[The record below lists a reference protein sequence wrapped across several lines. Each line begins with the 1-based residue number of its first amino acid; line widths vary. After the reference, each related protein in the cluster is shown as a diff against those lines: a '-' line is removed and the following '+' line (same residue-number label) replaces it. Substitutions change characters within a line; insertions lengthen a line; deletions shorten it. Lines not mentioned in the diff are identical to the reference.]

1 MQIPEECAAS
11 LQLLRLDD
19 AIEVSDWER
28 FYRFS
33 ISQSFSGP
41 MERKIICQ
49 APAKYQLLERIRQ
62 AKKKKRVDALAKA
75 VAEITQGAIK
85 HKVRFAII
93 KGFSFSAL
101 LYDSPYDRTLSDIDT
116 LVNDVDMPKM
126 DALLRSLGFRQFAA
140 VEGGVELE
148 LPFPILKANGH
159 HEYFEY
165 KKVIDD
171 VEVIVEVSRW
181 FHVNLQDR
189 TDAFLSRSITRHF
202 GGLDFPSLSEEDCAV
217 NLLENA
223 YHNSFGIRSNLFKG
237 VARLKDIEDVVR
249 LRKYAQKETLT
260 ALVAQYPFADKILS
274 LAEELCSSELSMRK
288 DGWELCCSEDCASYL
303 MKILDIKSASLKYR
317 RQTLTAWIE
326 KAKALNKSIVLRD
339 ISANYTFEL
348 EITAGLSFLLHGVR
362 HLSERE
368 RLRIRIIWDEQ
379 TFDYIYIYTERCCL
393 YLSRIRGTTHFFD
406 DYYDLDGRIQQE
418 RSPISLQDGFLAMG
432 EEFITPPEGFE
443 CGLVN
448 LALQRQV
455 YQSVFHTISESDSYT
470 LSRS

>member
-11 LQLLRLDD
+11 LQMLRLDD

-33 ISQSFSGP
+33 ISQSFSSL

-101 LYDSPYDRTLSDIDT
+101 LYDSPYDRALSDIDT

-165 KKVIDD
+165 EKVIDD
-171 VEVIVEVSRW
+171 VEVVIEVSRIA
-181 FHVNLQDR
+181 HSIIRLHPLIAADYRLHASKKKPSGKRAGAV
-189 TDAFLSRSITRHF
+189 RS
-202 GGLDFPSLSEEDCAV
+202 G
-217 NLLENA
+217 NLL
-223 YHNSFGIRSNLFKG
+223 
-237 VARLKDIEDVVR
+237 
-249 LRKYAQKETLT
+249 RKKPQA
-260 ALVAQYPFADKILS
+260 
-274 LAEELCSSELSMRK
+274 
-288 DGWELCCSEDCASYL
+288 
-303 MKILDIKSASLKYR
+303 
-317 RQTLTAWIE
+317 
-326 KAKALNKSIVLRD
+326 
-339 ISANYTFEL
+339 
-348 EITAGLSFLLHGVR
+348 H
-362 HLSERE
+362 
-368 RLRIRIIWDEQ
+368 RI
-379 TFDYIYIYTERCCL
+379 
-393 YLSRIRGTTHFFD
+393 GKN
-406 DYYDLDGRIQQE
+406 G
-418 RSPISLQDGFLAMG
+418 
-432 EEFITPPEGFE
+432 
-443 CGLVN
+443 
-448 LALQRQV
+448 
-455 YQSVFHTISESDSYT
+455 
-470 LSRS
+470 

>member
-28 FYRFS
+28 FYCFS

-165 KKVIDD
+165 EKVIDD
-171 VEVIVEVSRW
+171 VEVVVEVSRW
-181 FHVNLQDR
+181 FHVNIQDR

-249 LRKYAQKETLT
+249 LRKYAQKETLI

-274 LAEELCSSELSMRK
+274 LAEELCSSELRIERAEDVRHSDIGKKTYALRSQTI
-288 DGWELCCSEDCASYL
+288 ELVFADAKEKHSISRAERGYRPGQAQICCD
-303 MKILDIKSASLKYR
+303 KF
-317 RQTLTAWIE
+317 E
-326 KAKALNKSIVLRD
+326 KAGDPQVAAPAFFRLSIL
-339 ISANYTFEL
+339 
-348 EITAGLSFLLHGVR
+348 
-362 HLSERE
+362 
-368 RLRIRIIWDEQ
+368 
-379 TFDYIYIYTERCCL
+379 
-393 YLSRIRGTTHFFD
+393 
-406 DYYDLDGRIQQE
+406 
-418 RSPISLQDGFLAMG
+418 
-432 EEFITPPEGFE
+432 
-443 CGLVN
+443 
-448 LALQRQV
+448 
-455 YQSVFHTISESDSYT
+455 
-470 LSRS
+470 